1 MKRLSLYLLL
11 VCYCCCLQ
19 AARNIEWLDRGLVAV
34 KTSSGV
40 FLSWRVL
47 GTDPSDIGFNLYRD
61 GTKVNASP
69 ITTCSNYTDA
79 SGSTSSTYTVKP
91 VINGVENS
99 VGGTAKVWSSQSL
112 TIKLNR
118 PTSSN
123 CTYSPNDCSVG
134 DVDGDGQWEI
144 ILKWDPSNSQD
155 NSKSG
160 KTDKVYL
167 DCYELDG
174 TQRWRID
181 LGYNIRAGAH
191 YTQFLVGD
199 YDGDG
204 KAEVVCKTAP
214 GTKDGKGN
222 YLSKGP
228 AASADHSK
236 VYRNS
241 KGYILTGPEYLTI
254 FNGLTGQEISTV
266 DFNPGR
272 GTVSSWG
279 DSYGNRCDRFLA
291 TNAYLGNNNNPSI
304 VYVRGYYTRMAVT
317 AWDFNGST
325 LSQRWYYN
333 AATSG
338 KEGYGQGNHNLACGD
353 VDNDGYD
360 EIIHG
365 ACAIDHNG
373 KFMYRTGL
381 GHGDAMHFG
390 DLNPDRNGLEVFC
403 VHEEKSAAYGYEYHD
418 ARTGTIIGGAKTG
431 TDNGRGMAADID
443 ASSKG
448 YEAWSGGNG
457 NVIKCDGSEG
467 GTRNGLSQ
475 NFRLYWDGDL
485 QDELM
490 DGGYTEDL
498 TITKWISNNKV
509 NTIYTLPGKSCN
521 TTKRTPNLSAD
532 ILGDWREEVISHN
545 GADEIYITTTVI
557 PTTYKMYTLMHD
569 PIYRNAISWQNTA
582 YNQPPH
588 LGIWLGSGKFP
599 TPDIN
604 LVGGGQEVVVLPP
617 TLTKN
622 GTGGSSQTV
631 AIGTNITDFSFVWA
645 NASTVKIS
653 WAPFVP
659 EGLTVKIDDANK
671 RISFSGASSVGGK
684 YTYTIT
690 TVSGYETEAS
700 KTGTLTFGD
709 GTYPKATLQKCGG
722 GSSKQSVPLD
732 SAIYNFYYKW
742 NYAETVSV
750 TWEPSTPE
758 GINVDIDN
766 DSKEVHF
773 SGGVTNAS
781 ACNQTF
787 NFRVTTVGNPSGLD
801 STKTGRITITKT
813 SHVFECS
820 ATNGDWDA
828 TTYWNDQV
836 VPTDCDTAFLRTGEA
851 NITSDVRA
859 LTYVETNGTFRIR
872 DNVAVRE
879 VHFVG
884 GQLKSYTSNPE
895 FRLTASA
902 LYFDKDTKVTA
913 GSVEASVFKINGT
926 IMGAGNITKVG
937 VGTLY
942 LNASASELT
951 GKWLQTEG
959 TLQVAKADALG
970 KTGVEV
976 SNAAKLQIDAAN
988 TTGSLTMATG
998 TTAVL
1003 NADLTVSHAT
1013 LGDKKLPAGTYT
1025 ASDYPNFLSGSA
1037 KLIVTVGESVTL
1049 SEEIAAEQAVF
1060 AVAPNPASTEVTVY
1074 FNATNVCEYTIQIIN
1089 LTGSVVD
1096 EVAGVAAEGQ
1106 NEVVLGISDLGSGVY
1121 IIRAT
1126 IEAETENMRVIV
1138 E

>member
-1 MKRLSLYLLL
+1 MKRTILCLLL
-11 VCYCCCLQ
+11 ACCCLCMQ
-19 AARNIEWLDRGLVAV
+19 AARNLEWLDRGLVAV
-34 KTSSGV
+34 KTTNGV

-47 GTDPSDIGFNLYRD
+47 GTDPTDIGFNLYRD

-91 VINGVENS
+91 VINGVENGI
-99 VGGTAKVWSSQSL
+99 GGTANVWSSQSL

-228 AASADHSK
+228 AASADHSQ

-254 FNGLTGQEISTV
+254 FNGLTGEEISTV

-279 DSYGNRCDRFLA
+279 DKYGNRVDRFLA
-291 TNAYLGNNNNPSI
+291 TNAYLGNGNNPSI

-325 LSQRWYYN
+325 LTQRWYYN

-390 DLNPDRNGLEVFC
+390 DLNPDRDGLEVFC
-403 VHEEKSAAYGYEYHD
+403 VHEETSAAYGYEYHD
-418 ARTGTIIGGAKTG
+418 ARTGEILGGAKTG
-431 TDNGRGMAADID
+431 TDNGRGIAADID
-443 ASSKG
+443 ASSRG

-457 NVIKCDGSEG
+457 NVIKCDGTEG

-490 DGGYTEDL
+490 DGGYTEDF
-498 TITKWISNNKV
+498 TITKWISNNNV
-509 NTIYTLPGKSCN
+509 STIYTLPGKSCN

-545 GADEIYITTTVI
+545 GADELYITTTVI
-557 PTTYKMYTLMHD
+557 PTDYKMYTLMHD

-588 LGIWLGSGKFP
+588 LGFWLGSGKFP

-604 LVGGGQEVVVLPP
+604 LVGGDQEIVILPP

-622 GTGGSSQTV
+622 GGGSSSQTV
-631 AIGTNITDFSFVWA
+631 AVGSNISDFSFVWE

-653 WAPFVP
+653 WEPFVP
-659 EGLTVKIDDANK
+659 EGLSVKIDDADK
-671 RISFSGASSVGGK
+671 RISFTGASNVSGK
-684 YTYTIT
+684 YTYSIT
-690 TVSGYETEAS
+690 TISGYETEAS
-700 KTGTLTFGD
+700 KSGTLVFGD

-732 SAIYNFYYKW
+732 SVIYSFYYKW

-781 ACNQTF
+781 ACDQSF
-787 NFRVTTVGNPSGLD
+787 NFTVTTVGNPSGLD
-801 STKTGRITITKT
+801 STKTGRITVTKT

-820 ATNGDWDA
+820 ATNGDWDEG
-828 TTYWNDQV
+828 TYWNDNA
-836 VPTDCDTAFLRTGEA
+836 VPTDCDTAYLRTGEA

-859 LTYVETNGTFRIR
+859 LTYVETDGIFRIR

-902 LYFDKDTKVTA
+902 LYFDSDTKVTV
-913 GSVEASVFKINGT
+913 GSVETSLFKINGA
-926 IMGAGNITKVG
+926 IMGEGNVTKVG
-937 VGTLY
+937 IGTLY
-942 LNASASELT
+942 LNASAADFS
-951 GKWLQTEG
+951 GKWMQAEG
-959 TLQVAKADALG
+959 TLQVVKSDALG

-976 SNAAKLQIDAAN
+976 DKDAILQIDVTN
-988 TTGSLTMATG
+988 TTGSLSMESGAT
-998 TTAVL
+998 TVL
-1003 NADLTVSHAT
+1003 NADLTVSYAT

-1025 ASDYPNFLSGSA
+1025 ASDYPDFLSGTA
-1037 KLIVTVGESVTL
+1037 NLIVTVGESST
-1049 SEEIAAEQAVF
+1049 STMEIEADEKEV
-1060 AVAPNPASTEVTVY
+1060 VLVPNPAKSITTLQ
-1074 FNATNVCEYTIQIIN
+1074 FTADNVSKYVIDVVG
-1089 LTGSVVD
+1089 LTGSVLKSETGIAFEGKNRVQL
-1096 EVAGVAAEGQ
+1096 EVSDLSAGIYLVIVSLE
-1106 NEVVLGISDLGSGVY
+1106 NEVKVLKL
-1121 IIRAT
+1121 
-1126 IEAETENMRVIV
+1126 IV